1 GGRFGHLSSTV
12 GWVGYVWF
20 QPLPPFSFSPPWS
33 LLMMGSS
40 HAATGLAVGGV
51 VLAGLSWAG
60 APIGFADVVFG
71 GMVCAG
77 AALLPDLDHPTSTA
91 TLSQGPV
98 SAAASRG
105 VRALSSRVWRATRT
119 PWDRGGRDGDGGH
132 RRLSQTVPAS
142 GGGGWGGVGWG
153 RRAAG
158 GGPTGCV
165 APGSRGRRVR
175 CCGGRGGTVVACPG
189 PCRVGRVLV
198 GWARS
203 GGVLAGPPVGVGRG
217 ERCRAVVDDRGVRVR
232 GGAAGGRGHG
242 GLGDGGARARGCVD
256 GGGGAARVA
265 VAGAGREVADG
276 GCAAQVSHGPG
287 ECPRVCDPLGGVGC
301 DSGVGAGRVAVTGSG
316 VVHRRLV
323 GAWRAGVGW
332 ENEGESPVRR
342 FPSSSL

>member
-119 PWDRGGRDGDGGH
+119 PWERGGRDGVGVH
-132 RRLSQTVPAS
+132 RHLSHTVPAAAV
-142 GGGGWGGVGWG
+142 GGAVV
-153 RRAAG
+153 AVAG
-158 GGPTGCV
+158 LWLAGPG
-165 APGSRGRRVR
+165 PGRGRRWL
-175 CCGGRGGTVVACPG
+175 GGCAGSGAG
-189 PCRVGRVLV
+189 SAGRT
-198 GWARS
+198 G
-203 GGVLAGPPVGVGRG
+203 GVGRG
-217 ERCRAVVDDRGVRVR
+217 ERCRAVVVDRGVRVR
-232 GGAAGGRGHG
+232 GGAAGGRGNG
-242 GLGDGGARARGCVD
+242 GLGVRGARGRGCVG

-265 VAGAGREVADG
+265 V
-276 GCAAQVSHGPG
+276 
-287 ECPRVCDPLGGVGC
+287 
-301 DSGVGAGRVAVTGSG
+301 
-316 VVHRRLV
+316 
-323 GAWRAGVGW
+323 
-332 ENEGESPVRR
+332 
-342 FPSSSL
+342 